1 MVYKNSLFPGKPAF
15 QSNKQ
20 MLNAG
25 DYIGIKGSTTTF
37 CNPTCPSGKLI
48 GTCYNQLYS
57 LRTSTLTKRNICKP
71 SFNTSDLNI
80 NLFTKM
86 NLKDV
91 TVINENGI
99 IDPSGVLF
107 GNTECGMNNF
117 ENFIV
122 PYYPSLNV

>member
-1 MVYKNSLFPGKPAF
+1 
-15 QSNKQ
+15 
-20 MLNAG
+20 
-25 DYIGIKGSTTTF
+25 
-37 CNPTCPSGKLI
+37 
-48 GTCYNQLYS
+48 
-57 LRTSTLTKRNICKP
+57 
-71 SFNTSDLNI
+71 
-80 NLFTKM
+80 M

-122 PYYPSLNV
+122 PYYPTLKE